1 MYLCITIFYMRT
13 KILMPQ
19 NEPSDSELRELMKE
33 VLLEVKENA
42 VKTKII
48 IKNSILLEIQK
59 VKSKSK

>member
-1 MYLCITIFYMRT
+1 MRT